1 MTDLVTPTVRVLVL
15 DADRRVRAALA
26 SLIGLAS
33 GLALVGSTGRIDEA
47 LGQLGSER
55 PDVVVLD
62 PRLPDVDDGLQLIT
76 AIRAG
81 RPDIGIVVLT
91 WDDAVGSRSLAAGA
105 DRYVPKTIEPEDLI
119 ATIESLLGGRDPA
132 GSGEMGLK

>member
-1 MTDLVTPTVRVLVL
+1 MTDVATPIVRVLVV

-33 GLALVGSTGRIDEA
+33 GLAVVGSTGRADEA
-47 LGQLGSER
+47 LGQLESEQ
-55 PDVVVLD
+55 PDAVVLD
-62 PRLPDVDDGLQLIT
+62 PRLPDVDDGLDLI
-76 AIRAG
+76 ALIRSR

-105 DRYVPKTIEPEDLI
+105 DRYVPKTIEPEELI
-119 ATIESLLGGRDPA
+119 GTIETLLGGRNPA
-132 GSGEMGLK
+132 GSGEVGLK